1 MAGSFQVLPQRFRL
15 IDAQRHGLAVGP
27 GNGDGGELVL
37 ETLIIDGGPNEVLV
51 PGERYAQMRNV
62 WFIPSA
68 AALVGWLEKCGFE
81 NVRIVDQSLTTTD
94 EQRRTPWM
102 RNDSLAEFLDPTDPT
117 LTIEGHPAP
126 KRAVLVASRRAEG

>member
-1 MAGSFQVLPQRFRL
+1 MGVLYHRRSPIDHLFQLRDQLR
-15 IDAQRHGLAVGP
+15 
-27 GNGDGGELVL
+27 DGGELVL
-37 ETLIIDGGPNEVLV
+37 ETLIVDGGPNEVLV

>member
-1 MAGSFQVLPQRFRL
+1 MR
-15 IDAQRHGLAVGP
+15 
-27 GNGDGGELVL
+27 DGGELVL
-37 ETLIIDGGPNEVLV
+37 ETLIVDGGPNEVLV